1 MGKARPAVIARA
13 LASSVTPP
21 AGRARIRH
29 RLVKTRH
36 FGGHVRS
43 AWHGRARP
51 EQKHTPRHHVPAR
64 SRQRRATPLTGRPPA
79 CSFRHDVSRECST

>member
-43 AWHGRARP
+43 ALAWPCTARTKAHAGKGIMCRPVPGSGEPLRYPGGRLSALFAI
-51 EQKHTPRHHVPAR
+51 TCR
-64 SRQRRATPLTGRPPA
+64 SVT
-79 CSFRHDVSRECST
+79 